1 MWAEVVQVSAQS
13 AQSLETQA
21 NQTEDPRQKM
31 TMLYQ
36 AAEKYLASDPK
47 RASETAHRSYL
58 LAEQLGD
65 KTMMSRTIFINGEGR
80 IKQNDLGGAKVRF
93 ATAKDLAT
101 EIHDNDFT
109 IKALNK
115 LVDICK
121 RQGSTA
127 EANRYATQVADLKKA
142 KTPTSSGGAV
152 AVTPSQAGKQPTPT
166 NPAEMERLRQQFQQE
181 RNQLLAERQRLAGEV
196 VVLQRERDQINATL
210 NKTQLQTQRL
220 SVETQQA
227 KNAANVQAQQAQQL
241 ATERDEVSRKLSLKQ
256 LLLEGLQNEAILD
269 SITNAQ
275 VLQEREY
282 RLTKERNTRNVLI
295 LALGFFIVL
304 GALIYKRFLD
314 NKKQQKILEEKNK
327 IIQEEREKS
336 DELLLNILPL
346 PIAQELKINGKAK
359 AQRYEK
365 ASVLFTDFRNFTKI
379 SEQLTPEQLV
389 NELDTYFK
397 AFDFIIKQYNIEK
410 IKTIGDAYMC
420 AIGLA
425 DGQELPLALIKAAV
439 EMQEYIADVKIEKVQ
454 NNEPFFELKVGIHTG
469 PVVAGVVGV
478 NKFAYDIWGDTVNIA
493 ARLQDNCEP
502 GKVNISEAVYLAI
515 KYKYNCIPRGKI
527 QAKNKGAI
535 DMYYVGEEIKS

>member
-1 MWAEVVQVSAQS
+1 MWANTGLAQS

-21 NQTEDPRQKM
+21 NQTEDQRQKM
-31 TMLYQ
+31 TILYQ
-36 AAEKYLASDPK
+36 AAEKYLASDPR
-47 RASETAHRSYL
+47 RASEVAHRSYL
-58 LAEQLGD
+58 IAEQLGD
-65 KTMMSRTIFINGEGR
+65 KTMMSRAIFINGEGR

-93 ATAKDLAT
+93 VTAKDLAV

-109 IKALNK
+109 IKVLNK
-115 LVDICK
+115 LADISK
-121 RQGSTA
+121 KQGNNA
-127 EANRYATQVADLKKA
+127 EANRYTAQVADLKKT
-142 KTPTSSGGAV
+142 KTSTSSGGTV

-166 NPAEMERLRQQFQQE
+166 TPAEMERLRQQFQQE

-196 VVLQRERDQINATL
+196 ITLQRERDQINATL
-210 NKTQLQTQRL
+210 NKTQQQTQRL
-220 SVETQQA
+220 NAETQQA
-227 KNAANVQAQQAQQL
+227 REVANQQAQQVQL
-241 ATERDEVSRKLSLKQ
+241 LTSERDEVNRKLSFKQ

-269 SITNAQ
+269 SIANAQ

-282 RLTKERNTRNVLI
+282 RLAKERNTRNVLI
-295 LALGFFIVL
+295 LVLGFFIVL
-304 GALIYKRFLD
+304 VGLIYKRFLD
-314 NKKQQKILEEKNK
+314 NKKQKKILEEKNK

-336 DELLLNILPL
+336 DELLLNILPA
-346 PIAQELKINGKAK
+346 PIAQELKTHGKAK

-389 NELDTYFK
+389 HELDTYFK

-420 AIGLA
+420 AIGLE
-425 DGQELPLALIKAAV
+425 DGQESPLALVKAGL
-439 EMQEYIADVKIEKVQ
+439 EMQEYINDVKTEKMR

-502 GKVNISEAVYLAI
+502 GRVNISEAVFWAV
-515 KYKYNCIPRGKI
+515 KYKYDCIPRGKI

-535 DMYYVGEEIKS
+535 EMYYIGNEKI

>member
-1 MWAEVVQVSAQS
+1 MGLAQS

-21 NQTEDPRQKM
+21 NQTEDQRQKM
-31 TMLYQ
+31 TILYQ

-47 RASETAHRSYL
+47 RASEVAHRSYL
-58 LAEQLGD
+58 IAEQLGD
-65 KTMMSRTIFINGEGR
+65 KTMMSRAIFINGEGR

-93 ATAKDLAT
+93 VTAKDLAV

-109 IKALNK
+109 IKVLNK
-115 LVDICK
+115 LADISK
-121 RQGSTA
+121 KQGNNA
-127 EANRYATQVADLKKA
+127 EANRYTAQVADLKKT
-142 KTPTSSGGAV
+142 KTSTSSGGTV

-166 NPAEMERLRQQFQQE
+166 TPAEMERLRQQFQQE

-196 VVLQRERDQINATL
+196 ITLQRERDQINATL
-210 NKTQLQTQRL
+210 NKTQQQTQRL
-220 SVETQQA
+220 NAETQQA
-227 KNAANVQAQQAQQL
+227 REVANQQAQQVQL
-241 ATERDEVSRKLSLKQ
+241 LTSERDEVNRKLSFKQ

-269 SITNAQ
+269 SIANAQ

-282 RLTKERNTRNVLI
+282 RLAKERNTRNVLI
-295 LALGFFIVL
+295 LVLGFFIVL
-304 GALIYKRFLD
+304 VGLIYKRFLD
-314 NKKQQKILEEKNK
+314 NKKQKKILEEKNK

-336 DELLLNILPL
+336 DELLLNILPA
-346 PIAQELKINGKAK
+346 PIAQELKTHGKAK

-389 NELDTYFK
+389 HELDTYFK

-420 AIGLA
+420 AIGLE
-425 DGQELPLALIKAAV
+425 DGQESPLALVKAGL
-439 EMQEYIADVKIEKVQ
+439 EMQEYINDVKTEKMR

-502 GKVNISEAVYLAI
+502 GRVNISEAVFWAV
-515 KYKYNCIPRGKI
+515 KYKYDCIPRGKI

-535 DMYYVGEEIKS
+535 EMYYIGNEKI